1 MPETLTMAWSSS
13 ILLILFAIESMTLSS
28 QSIVVASQA
37 QVSSNLQEESVI
49 LDVQSGTYY
58 GLNDVGASIW
68 AIIQEP
74 TTVAS
79 IQSAII
85 SEYDVTPE
93 ACNQDVLDL
102 LHQLMEIGLVR
113 IHDEA
118 LH

>member
-1 MPETLTMAWSSS
+1 
-13 ILLILFAIESMTLSS
+13 MTLSA

-37 QVSSNLQEESVI
+37 QVSSNLQDESVI

-58 GLNDVGASIW
+58 GLNEVGASIW
-68 AIIQEP
+68 AMIQQP
-74 TTVAS
+74 TSVATV
-79 IQSAII
+79 QSAIVA
-85 SEYDVTPE
+85 EYDVTPD
-93 ACNQDVLDL
+93 ACHQDVLDL